1 MRTIHINPKTK
12 ANIDV
17 SEVASDFMTITPLGA
32 GKEVGRSC
40 IVIKYKGKTVMLDCG
55 IHPAYRGEEAK
66 PFLDEVDIPD
76 IDLLLVSHFHLDHA
90 ACVPYLLE
98 KTRFQGRTFMTHP
111 TKSIYKLILQ
121 DFVKISSIQSEHT
134 LFTESDLNNSMAKIE
149 TIDFHEQQTV
159 NGIKFQAFYAG
170 HVLGAAMFQI
180 EIGDVKVVYTGD
192 YSMYDD
198 RHLRGAEIPSE
209 SPDILLVESTF
220 GVQQLRPIEQRE
232 KDFLEIIHRVV
243 KRGGRCLIPCFA
255 MGRAQELMLIVDEYW
270 AKHPELQNIPIFYA
284 SNMAKKSMQV
294 YSTFRNMMSDRFQ
307 DDIAIFNPF
316 DFRHIQNL
324 RNRGQFNDIG
334 PSVVF
339 ATPGMLQSGMSRE
352 LFEQWAPDRKNAVIV
367 AGYCVQGTMART
379 VQAEP
384 NEVNSLTGFPIQLNM
399 SVHYIRFA
407 AHADC
412 PQTQKLIAGLNPQ
425 HVVLLHGEK
434 TGMGRLG
441 EFLGNMFT
449 EMNFIKPENCQNV
462 EIEFRRKKEIRVVGK
477 LANTDA
483 KAGTRLSGLMVKK
496 DFHHQL
502 IQPDE
507 LALYSPL
514 AKTEIDQELL
524 IHYQQPFESLVL
536 MLSSVYEIEKEDSPS
551 EIRVHDVVTIK
562 HRKNTLTMRWVSS
575 PVHDAIADS
584 IVGMVMSLHTD
595 VTGGVAKILEDQKEA
610 NPAEK
615 DWFDFFLKE
624 HFGEDIKHDAASNV
638 YSVKTSSG
646 TAQIKVS
653 SKKNSRPTVKITTS
667 SIDLQNKLELLISC
681 IDTAIYPIQKPK
693 SKRRKKKKKKKLKV
707 QEVVTQEVKSE
718 KKTSKKKKVRSPRGK
733 KREKKRKKASTDA
746 EDVPAADPEADEE
759 PDVIVVEDSE
769 NKNEEDVAKE
779 ETVEVDA
786 SAPEKESSGE
796 KMQVEETD
804 AEKTGEKAAE
814 STETVEKAAE
824 STQTL
829 EKAAESTETLEK
841 ASETIYLSDDDRQND
856 ADI

>member
-17 SEVASDFMTITPLGA
+17 SEVASDFMSITPLGS

-66 PFLDEVDIPD
+66 PFLDDVDIPD

-98 KTRFQGRTFMTHP
+98 KTRFQGRVFMTHP

-121 DFVKISSIQSEHT
+121 DFVKISSIQAEQV
-134 LFTESDLNNSMAKIE
+134 LFTEDDLSNSMAKIE

-170 HVLGAAMFQI
+170 HVLGAAMFQV
-180 EIGDVKVVYTGD
+180 EIGDVKILYTGD

-232 KDFLEIIHRVV
+232 KDFLDIIHRVV
-243 KRGGRCLIPCFA
+243 KRGGRCLIPVFA

-270 AKHPELQNIPIFYA
+270 AAHPELQNIPIYYA

-294 YSTFRNMMSDRFQ
+294 YTTFRNMMSDRFQ
-307 DDIAIFNPF
+307 DDISLFNPF
-316 DFRHIQNL
+316 DFRHIKNL
-324 RNRGQFNDIG
+324 KSRGQFQDIG

-339 ATPGMLQSGMSRE
+339 ASPGMLQSGMSRE
-352 LFEQWAPDRKNAVIV
+352 LFEQWAPERKNAVIV

-379 VQAEP
+379 VQSEP
-384 NEVNSLTGFPIQLNM
+384 NEVKSLTGFPIQLNM

-412 PQTQKLIAGLNPQ
+412 PQTQKLIGGLSPQ
-425 HVVLLHGEK
+425 HVILLHGEK

-441 EFLGNMFT
+441 DFLGNQFP
-449 EMNFIKPENCQNV
+449 EMNFIKPENCQTV

-483 KAGTRLSGLMVKK
+483 KLGTRLSGLMVKK

-502 IQPDE
+502 IQPEE
-507 LALYSPL
+507 LGLFSPMST
-514 AKTEIDQELL
+514 TEIDQELL
-524 IHYQQPFESLVL
+524 IHYSQPFDNLSL
-536 MLSSVYEIEKEDSPS
+536 MLSTVYEIEKEDNG
-551 EIRVHDVVTIK
+551 EIRVHDVVTVK
-562 HRKNTLTMRWVSS
+562 HKKNTLTLRWTAS

-584 IVGMVMSLHTD
+584 IVGMVMTLQTD
-595 VTGGVAKILEDQKEA
+595 VTGGVAKILEEQKEKK
-610 NPAEK
+610 PAEK

-624 HFGEDIKHDAASNV
+624 HFGENIKHDASTNV
-638 YSVKTSSG
+638 YSVKTPDASA
-646 TAQIKVS
+646 TIKLNS
-653 SKKNSRPTVKITTS
+653 RKNSRPTVKISAS
-667 SIDLQNKLELLISC
+667 STDLQNKLELLISC
-681 IDTAIYPIQKPK
+681 IDTAIYPIQKQK
-693 SKRRKKKKKKKLKV
+693 TKRRKKKKKKKLKV
-707 QEVVTQEVKSE
+707 DEVAKEVKAESSS
-718 KKTSKKKKVRSPRGK
+718 KKSKKKKVRSPRSK
-733 KREKKRKKASTDA
+733 KDSKSKKRKEADVVVEDVEEEVAAALADDVVEEVIEVNTTENAEPMQEEMVEVDVEAKADA
-746 EDVPAADPEADEE
+746 EPEADAEMNENAEEIIPPPPEE
-759 PDVIVVEDSE
+759 PSE
-769 NKNEEDVAKE
+769 NTAPSENPPPEENKPPEVPAE
-779 ETVEVDA
+779 QET
-786 SAPEKESSGE
+786 
-796 KMQVEETD
+796 T
-804 AEKTGEKAAE
+804 
-814 STETVEKAAE
+814 
-824 STQTL
+824 
-829 EKAAESTETLEK
+829 
-841 ASETIYLSDDDRQND
+841 YLSDDEQEKD
-856 ADI
+856 AEI